1 MTSITNFLTRTTIP
15 KSRFYRKVLA
25 HLPVILVL
33 AAVLYPLVWM
43 LAASFRPNYQVFTSL
58 GFFTKNPTI
67 QNYLEGWRGSGGI
80 GFSNYFGNSLFISI
94 FAILGNLFACSCAAY
109 AFARLEFPFKRFFFA
124 MLLGTLLLPYQVT
137 LIPQYIL
144 FNELG
149 WVGTYLPLIVP
160 RWLGVDAFY
169 VFLMV
174 QFIRGLPREL
184 DEAARIDG
192 AGPFRIF
199 RLIILPLSLPA
210 IGTTALFTF
219 VNTWNDFLGPLLY
232 VYDPGDKTI
241 TQGLAA
247 FIDVTGDSFYGS
259 LFAMCSLSLAPLV
272 AFFLASQRLLVNGI
286 ATTGLK

>member
-1 MTSITNFLTRTTIP
+1 MISINNLLSTAKTP
-15 KSRFYRKVLA
+15 KSKIYRSILR
-25 HLPVILVL
+25 HLPIILVL
-33 AAVLYPLVWM
+33 AAVLYPLLWM
-43 LAASFRPNYQVFTSL
+43 FAASFRPNFQVFNSL
-58 GFFTKNPTI
+58 GFLAKNPTI
-67 QNYLEGWRGSGGI
+67 QNYLDGWRGGSGI
-80 GFSNYFGNSLFISI
+80 GFSTYFGNSLLICF

-109 AFARLEFPFKRFFFA
+109 AFARLDFPFKRFLFA
-124 MLLGTLLLPYQVT
+124 MLLATLLLPYQVT

-144 FNELG
+144 FNEIG

-199 RLIILPLSLPA
+199 RMIILPLSLPA

-232 VYDPGDKTI
+232 VYDPESKTI

-247 FIDVTGDSFYGS
+247 FIDVTGESFYGS
-259 LFAMCSLSLAPLV
+259 LFAMCSVSLAPLV
-272 AFFLASQRLLVNGI
+272 AFFLASQRLLVDGI

>member
-1 MTSITNFLTRTTIP
+1 
-15 KSRFYRKVLA
+15 
-25 HLPVILVL
+25 LPIILVL
-33 AAVLYPLVWM
+33 AAVLYPLLWM
-43 LAASFRPNYQVFTSL
+43 FAASFRPNFQVFNSL
-58 GFFTKNPTI
+58 GFLAKNPTI
-67 QNYLEGWRGSGGI
+67 QNYLDGWRGGSGI
-80 GFSNYFGNSLFISI
+80 GFSTYFGNSLLICF

-109 AFARLEFPFKRFFFA
+109 AFARLDFPFKRFLFA
-124 MLLGTLLLPYQVT
+124 MLLATLLLPYQVT

-144 FNELG
+144 FNEIG

-199 RLIILPLSLPA
+199 RMIILPLSLPA

-232 VYDPGDKTI
+232 VYDPESKTI

-247 FIDVTGDSFYGS
+247 FIDVTGESFYGS
-259 LFAMCSLSLAPLV
+259 LFAMCSVSLAPLV
-272 AFFLASQRLLVNGI
+272 AFFLASQRLLVDGI

>member
-1 MTSITNFLTRTTIP
+1 MTSVDSFLSRVKVP
-15 KSRFYRKVLA
+15 KSRFYRSLLN

-33 AAVLYPLVWM
+33 VAVLYPLVWM
-43 LAASFRPNYQVFTSL
+43 FAASFRTNFQVFNSL
-58 GFFTKNPTI
+58 GLLTKNPTLE
-67 QNYLEGWRGSGGI
+67 NYPAGWEGGSGI
-80 GFSNYFGNSLFISI
+80 GFSTYFGNSLFISF

-144 FNELG
+144 FNKLE

-160 RWLGVDAFY
+160 RWLGVDAFF

-199 RLIILPLSLPA
+199 RMIILPLSLPA

-232 VYDPGDKTI
+232 VYDPERKTI

-247 FIDVTGDSFYGS
+247 FIDVTGESFYGS